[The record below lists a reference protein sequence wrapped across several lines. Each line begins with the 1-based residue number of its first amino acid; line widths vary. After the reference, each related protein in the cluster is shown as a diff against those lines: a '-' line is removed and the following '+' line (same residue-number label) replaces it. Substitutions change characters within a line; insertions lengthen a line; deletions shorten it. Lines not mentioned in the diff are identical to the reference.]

1 MCARDRAK
9 LVRGRRRP
17 CTPSPGSAPALPAS
31 PPQLQ
36 EVSATTPLRLRP
48 LEIGDL
54 LDETF
59 RMYRRHFGLFAGLSV
74 SSAIPTAAV
83 TGFSL
88 YTLFNTVLK
97 PGSRV
102 VIEPSILIWYGVFL
116 LVALAVVPFQYGA
129 VTYAACESALGR
141 PVTLAGVLQG
151 VLRRYFPLLGYMLL
165 ISLMLIAFCLLPLWI
180 WIWVGWCVVM
190 PVMFIENV
198 GLLQAMG
205 RSWRLVQGRWW
216 RTFLVI
222 FLMFVV
228 YYVVSLALRAF
239 LALGQ
244 ALLQLVMSQLVIVW
258 ISAATSAIV
267 DSLVYPVIQIA
278 IVLIYFDLRVRKE
291 GLDLFQQAQRISAPL
306 PAP

>member
-1 MCARDRAK
+1 MS
-9 LVRGRRRP
+9 
-17 CTPSPGSAPALPAS
+17 T
-31 PPQLQ
+31 
-36 EVSATTPLRLRP
+36 VSATTPLRLRP

-59 RMYRRHFGLFAGLSV
+59 RMYRRHFVLFAGLSV
-74 SSAIPTAAV
+74 IFAIPTAAV
-83 TGFSL
+83 TGFTL

-102 VIEPSILIWYGVFL
+102 VFEPSILIWYLVFL
-116 LVALAVVPFQYGA
+116 LVTLAIVPFQYGA
-129 VTYAACESALGR
+129 VTYAAGESALGR
-141 PVTLAGVLQG
+141 PVTLSGVLQG
-151 VLRRYFPLLGYMLL
+151 VVRRYFPLLGYMLL
-165 ISLMLIAFCLLPLWI
+165 ISLMAIAFCLLPLWI

-198 GLLQAMG
+198 GLIEAMG

-216 RTFLVI
+216 RTLLVL

-244 ALLQLVMSQLVIVW
+244 ALLQLVLSQLVIVW

-267 DSLVYPVIQIA
+267 DSLVYPLVQIA

-291 GLDLFQQAQRISAPL
+291 GLDLFQQAQRISPPL

>member
-1 MCARDRAK
+1 
-9 LVRGRRRP
+9 LS
-17 CTPSPGSAPALPAS
+17 T
-31 PPQLQ
+31 
-36 EVSATTPLRLRP
+36 VSATTPLRLRP

-59 RMYRRHFGLFAGLSV
+59 RMYRRHFVLFAGLSV
-74 SSAIPTAAV
+74 ICAIPTAAV
-83 TGFSL
+83 TGF
-88 YTLFNTVLK
+88 TLFTVFNTVLT
-97 PGSRV
+97 PGSSR
-102 VIEPSILIWYGVFL
+102 ITFDPTILIWLGIFFL
-116 LVALAVVPFQYGA
+116 VTLALVPFQYGA
-129 VTYAACESALGR
+129 VTYAASESALGR
-141 PVTLAGVLQG
+141 PVTLSGVLRG
-151 VLRRYFPLLGYMLL
+151 VLRRYFPLLGYMVL
-165 ISLMLIAFCLLPLWI
+165 ISLMAIAFCLLPLWI

-216 RTFLVI
+216 RTFLVL

-244 ALLQLVMSQLVIVW
+244 ALLQLVVSQLVIVW
-258 ISAATSAIV
+258 IAAATSAIV
-267 DSLVYPVIQIA
+267 DSLVYPVVQIA

-291 GLDLFQQAQRISAPL
+291 GLDLFQQAQRISPPL

>member
-1 MCARDRAK
+1 
-9 LVRGRRRP
+9 
-17 CTPSPGSAPALPAS
+17 
-31 PPQLQ
+31 
-36 EVSATTPLRLRP
+36 VSATTPLRLRP

-59 RMYRRHFGLFAGLSV
+59 RMYRRHFVLFAGLSV
-74 SSAIPTAAV
+74 IFAIPTAAV
-83 TGFSL
+83 TGFTL

-102 VIEPSILIWYGVFL
+102 VFEPSILIWYLVFL
-116 LVALAVVPFQYGA
+116 LVTLAIVPFQYGA
-129 VTYAACESALGR
+129 VTYAAGESALGR
-141 PVTLAGVLQG
+141 PVTLSGVLQG
-151 VLRRYFPLLGYMLL
+151 VVRRYFPLLGYMLL
-165 ISLMLIAFCLLPLWI
+165 ISLMAIAFCLLPLWI

-198 GLLQAMG
+198 GLIEAMG

-216 RTFLVI
+216 RTLLVL

-244 ALLQLVMSQLVIVW
+244 ALLQLVLSQLVIVW

-267 DSLVYPVIQIA
+267 DSLVYPLVQIA

-291 GLDLFQQAQRISAPL
+291 GLDLFQQAQRISPPL